1 MAMKLTA
8 EEQDMLNGKYG
19 EAVKKAIDLQVQMGE
34 LYGAE
39 YMIPIH
45 SVHMPGVSATVTGE
59 PACEFIEMMRDKGGK
74 FRVLT
79 TLNTVAVDMD
89 RWKELGFEQSSYDF
103 QKRIIDAYTDMG
115 AVTVNSCTP
124 FFCGNLPRKGE
135 SVAWGESSA
144 VAFCNSVLGART
156 NREGGPMTLAA
167 ALTGRV
173 AAFGYH
179 LDENRRGHML
189 FKLEEGWV
197 PKSFYEYGALGH
209 YIGKQVGSKIPV
221 IDGIPKDIGLDNL
234 RILAA
239 ALATG
244 GAVALFHVVG
254 VTPEADTLE
263 AAFGGRTP
271 EKVVTVGKAEMEAG
285 ARILDKHGDQE
296 IGLVALGCPHASIDQ
311 VQRYAEFLKGKK
323 VREGLELW
331 IMVAHAVRETA
342 ERNGWRQTIEESGA
356 WMTVDTCPQLGTF
369 RDIVK
374 NRNLVTFKDL
384 EDPDAGKGRK
394 VMLTN
399 SAKLAH
405 YVPGQWD
412 VPTYFR
418 ETMDCLKYA
427 VGELDKV

>member
-1 MAMKLTA
+1 MAMKLTQ
-8 EEQDMLNGKYG
+8 EEQDMLQGKYG
-19 EAVKKAIDLQVQMGE
+19 EAVRIAIDLQVQMGE

-39 YMIPIH
+39 RMIPIH

-74 FRVLT
+74 CKVLT
-79 TLNTVAVDMD
+79 TLNTIAVDMD
-89 RWKELGFEQSSYDF
+89 NWESLGFERSSYEF
-103 QKRIIDAYTDMG
+103 QKRILDAYTDMG
-115 AVTVNSCTP
+115 GVTVNTCTP

-144 VAFCNSVLGART
+144 VAFCNTVLGART

-179 LDENRRGHML
+179 LDENRRGHVL
-189 FKLEEGWV
+189 FKLDGTWV
-197 PKSFYEYGALGH
+197 PKTFYEYGALGH
-209 YIGKQVGSKIPV
+209 YIGKQIGSKVPV
-221 IDGIPKDIGLDNL
+221 IEGIPSDVGLDEL
-234 RILAA
+234 RIFCA

-244 GAVALFHVVG
+244 GAVALAHIVG
-254 VTPEADTLE
+254 VTPEAPTVE
-263 AAFGGRTP
+263 AAFGGREP
-271 EKVVTVGKAEMEAG
+271 EKVVVVGKKEMEEG

-296 IGLVALGCPHASIDQ
+296 IGLIAIGCPHASIDQ
-311 VQRYAEFLKGKK
+311 VQQYAQFLKGKK
-323 VREGLELW
+323 VRDDLVLW
-331 IMVAHAVRETA
+331 IMVSQPVRATA
-342 ERNGWRQTIEESGA
+342 ERNGWRQIIEEAGA
-356 WMTVDTCPQLGTF
+356 VMTVDTCPQLGTF

-374 NRNLVTFKDL
+374 NRNLATFKEF
-384 EDPDAGKGRK
+384 EDGTAGDRR

-418 ETMDCLKYA
+418 ETMDCFRFA
-427 VGELDKV
+427 VGELEQI